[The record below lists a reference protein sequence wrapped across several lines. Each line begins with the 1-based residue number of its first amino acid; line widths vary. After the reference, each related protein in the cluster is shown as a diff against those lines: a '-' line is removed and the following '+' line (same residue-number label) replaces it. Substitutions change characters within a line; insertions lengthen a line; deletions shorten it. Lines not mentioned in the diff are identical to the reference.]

1 MKSTEISGFFLDF
14 ASLEKAATPMYVVNP
29 EGKILFLNGVMRDLF
44 GYCREEYLG
53 KMIAMLGKDPE
64 RAGKVIIE
72 GLNTGGGSWQGEI
85 ISRAKDGREFPCLV
99 TATRFIDAMEN
110 HTVTLG
116 QVRDLTDQKKTESDL
131 KRQTDKLSSLVEMA
145 SRIAHVDDPLT
156 LSKKVLEEMSNIL
169 NVAMG
174 IIFIVQPGTDNLL
187 SYTSIGIP
195 DEDMARLEDID
206 RGSLIASD
214 VVKTKKTIFVP
225 DMLKDSSVQ
234 ISKSEV
240 TQSLAVVPL
249 ASQDRVVGTMGLAS
263 KTPYTFT
270 DEDIDFMEMIGANLG
285 VYLENAKLFEELDL
299 RNLSLKERNLDL
311 EELLSIISHDLRS
324 PLATIGGYASLL
336 TRKGSNA
343 PVEERINYAKII
355 LRKTNE
361 TSRRFDYLLNFF
373 RITMTE
379 DYDGPEPIDVLE
391 VIRNSIEEVI
401 PHEVKENIKFTLPKN
416 IPSLIGNESHLAH
429 IFVNIISNS
438 HKFMGIQEN
447 PAIHIHYSSGNKGGN
462 ETHSFTVTDNGMGIA
477 DGFHENLLRPFFRG
491 PGSQDIEGVGMGL
504 SIVDRIIKKNMGNL
518 EIESKEG
525 HGTTVSFTLPWPRY
539 SDPGS

>member
-14 ASLEKAATPMYVVNP
+14 ASLEKAATSMYVVNP
-29 EGKILFLNGVMRDLF
+29 EGKILFMNDAMRDLF
-44 GYCREEYLG
+44 GYRREEYLG

-64 RAGKVIIE
+64 KAGKVIIE
-72 GLNTGGGSWQGEI
+72 GLNTEGGSWQGEI
-85 ISRAKDGREFPCLV
+85 MSRAKDGREFPCLV
-99 TATRFIDAMEN
+99 TATRFIDAMGN

-116 QVRDLTDQKKTESDL
+116 QVRDLADQRRTESDL
-131 KRQTDKLSSLVEMA
+131 KLKTDRLSSLVHLA
-145 SRIAHVDDPLT
+145 SRIAHAGDPLT
-156 LSKKVLEEMSNIL
+156 LSEKALEEISGIL

-174 IIFIVQPGTDNLL
+174 IIFIIQPATGNLL
-187 SYTSIGIP
+187 SYTSVGVP
-195 DEDMARLEDID
+195 DDDLARLEDVD
-206 RGSLIASD
+206 LGSRIAAS
-214 VVKTKKTIFVP
+214 VVKAKKTIFVP
-225 DMLKDSSVQ
+225 DMSKDNRV
-234 ISKSEV
+234 IIKSEE

-249 ASQDRVVGTMGLAS
+249 ASQDRIVGIMGLAS

-270 DEDIDFMEMIGANLG
+270 DEDIHFMETVGTHLGA
-285 VYLENAKLFEELDL
+285 YLENARLFEELDQ

-336 TRKGSNA
+336 TRKGSDA

-361 TSRRFDYLLNFF
+361 TSRRFDDLLNFF

-379 DYDGPEPIDVLE
+379 DHDGPEPIDVLE
-391 VIRNSIEEVI
+391 VIRDSIEEVI
-401 PHEVKENIKFTLPKN
+401 PHEVKENIKFTLPEN

-429 IFVNIISNS
+429 IFINIISNS
-438 HKFMGIQEN
+438 HKFMGIQED
-447 PAIHIHYSSGNKGGN
+447 PAIHIHYSSGNEGGN
-462 ETHSFTVTDNGMGIA
+462 EAHSFTVTDNGMGIA

-539 SDPGS
+539 SE

>member
-14 ASLEKAATPMYVVNP
+14 ASLEKATIPMYVVNP
-29 EGKILFLNGVMRDLF
+29 EGKILFMNGVMRDLY
-44 GYCREEYLG
+44 GYSREEYLG
-53 KMIAMLGKDPE
+53 KMISMLGKDPE
-64 RAGKVIIE
+64 RTGKNIIK
-72 GLNTGGGSWQGEI
+72 GLNDGGGSWQGDI

-99 TATRFIDAMEN
+99 TATRFIDAMGN
-110 HTVTLG
+110 HTVTQG
-116 QVRDLTDQKKTESDL
+116 QVRDLTDQRKTESDL
-131 KRQTDKLSSLVEMA
+131 KLKTDRLSSLAQLA
-145 SRIAHVDDPLT
+145 SRIAHVGDPLT
-156 LSKKVLEEMSNIL
+156 LSGKALEEISGIL

-174 IIFIVQPGTDNLL
+174 IIFIIQPVTGNLL
-187 SYTSIGIP
+187 LYTSVGVP
-195 DEDMARLEDID
+195 DDDLARLEDVD
-206 RGSLIASD
+206 LGSIIAST
-214 VVKTKKTIFVP
+214 VVKARKTVFVP
-225 DMLKDSSVQ
+225 DMSKDRRV
-234 ISKSEV
+234 ITKSEE

-249 ASQDRVVGTMGLAS
+249 ASQDRIIGAMGLAS

-270 DEDIDFMEMIGANLG
+270 DEDIRFMETVGAHLG

-299 RNLSLKERNLDL
+299 KNLSLKERNLDL

-336 TRKGSNA
+336 SRKGSTA

-361 TSRRFDYLLNFF
+361 TSRRFDDLLNYF
-373 RITMTE
+373 RVTMTE
-379 DYDGPEPIDVLE
+379 DFDDPEPIDVLE
-391 VIRNSIEEVI
+391 VIRDSIEEVI
-401 PHEVKENIKFTLPKN
+401 PPEVKRNIKFTLPEN
-416 IPSLIGNESHLAH
+416 IPSLIGNGNNLAH
-429 IFVNIISNS
+429 IFINIISNS
-438 HKFMGIQEN
+438 HKFMGIQED
-447 PAIHIHYSSGNKGGN
+447 PAIHIHYSSVNEGGN
-462 ETHSFTVTDNGMGIA
+462 EAHSFTVIDNGMGIA

-491 PGSQDIEGVGMGL
+491 PGSQGIEGAGMGL